1 MNKREKVKKPEGSK
15 AHRFL
20 WIGLLIF
27 IALIFACVGFS
38 YRSIRQKLNGV
49 ADAAMMETA
58 DENAAML
65 QMTLESRFELM
76 DDVGRKIAEDP
87 KSAQDILTYLGEY
100 ANGYGFKRLCYMDA
114 TGWTISSDGKSGD
127 FSFRTYF
134 RRSMDGQYSIT
145 GEINDR
151 LGQGE
156 PVHVMSAPVR
166 DPQTGEAIGV
176 VLADYTPEAFQK
188 MMDVESFGG
197 EGRGYI
203 VESTGDILV
212 ASSSA
217 RIAATG
223 NLLEEMTKISTTGEQ
238 DAEQLR
244 QILSGSQSGEKRVF
258 GTGELRLSCRQ
269 IENYCE
275 NDTWYLIMVMSA
287 DALYGKMNAVFS
299 GIHELLGVIVLLC
312 VASVFVTLATYRQYN
327 ESLRRVA
334 YSDMLTGGSNFT
346 DFLMKVDSAEG
357 GYMVSSDLDDYK
369 MMVGVFGVQKGD
381 DVLRGV
387 YECIS
392 GALKEGE
399 PVARVDA
406 DHFVFYLN
414 ERQRSVVLERLRQ
427 IERGIR
433 RLSDKM
439 GVLHVVPRFGVYA
452 MRPEE
457 DVRRACELSNLA
469 LGAAGGSGDNAVAFY
484 QDVDQNAFFESMQ
497 IEDRFDAAIAGH
509 QFKAYYQPKCN
520 PKSGE
525 IVGAEALVRW
535 VQEDGSMIPPARF
548 IPLFE
553 KNGAIGK
560 LDEYMF
566 TCVCAQLS
574 QWRQEGVEL
583 RPVSVNLSRA
593 SLCRQGVALTYKRI
607 LEGYGLSTWMVPLE
621 VTESTMISDEAVIS
635 VLQEFYRYG
644 FRIEID
650 DFGKEKSTLP
660 MLKLPFVDTVKL
672 DKSLIDCIG
681 DRKGEIMLRQ
691 VVRLCYELGL
701 YTTAEGVEAEDQVD
715 FLRALDCTDIQG
727 YFFSPTL
734 PVEKYT
740 EKLRAQGQKR
750 T

>member
-1 MNKREKVKKPEGSK
+1 MWNPS
-15 AHRFL
+15 
-20 WIGLLIF
+20 
-27 IALIFACVGFS
+27 
-38 YRSIRQKLNGV
+38 
-49 ADAAMMETA
+49 
-58 DENAAML
+58 
-65 QMTLESRFELM
+65 
-76 DDVGRKIAEDP
+76 AE
-87 KSAQDILTYLGEY
+87 
-100 ANGYGFKRLCYMDA
+100 
-114 TGWTISSDGKSGD
+114 
-127 FSFRTYF
+127 
-134 RRSMDGQYSIT
+134 
-145 GEINDR
+145 
-151 LGQGE
+151 
-156 PVHVMSAPVR
+156 
-166 DPQTGEAIGV
+166 
-176 VLADYTPEAFQK
+176 
-188 MMDVESFGG
+188 

-203 VESTGDILV
+203 VESTGDILA

-312 VASVFVTLATYRQYN
+312 VASVFGTLATYRQYN

-607 LEGYGLSTWMVPLE
+607 SGRIRPVHMDGAAGGYGKHHDLRRGRHLRFAGVLS
-621 VTESTMISDEAVIS
+621 
-635 VLQEFYRYG
+635 
-644 FRIEID
+644 
-650 DFGKEKSTLP
+650 
-660 MLKLPFVDTVKL
+660 
-672 DKSLIDCIG
+672 
-681 DRKGEIMLRQ
+681 LR
-691 VVRLCYELGL
+691 
-701 YTTAEGVEAEDQVD
+701 
-715 FLRALDCTDIQG
+715 F
-727 YFFSPTL
+727 PN
-734 PVEKYT
+734 
-740 EKLRAQGQKR
+740 
-750 T
+750 

>member
-1 MNKREKVKKPEGSK
+1 
-15 AHRFL
+15 
-20 WIGLLIF
+20 
-27 IALIFACVGFS
+27 
-38 YRSIRQKLNGV
+38 
-49 ADAAMMETA
+49 
-58 DENAAML
+58 
-65 QMTLESRFELM
+65 
-76 DDVGRKIAEDP
+76 
-87 KSAQDILTYLGEY
+87 
-100 ANGYGFKRLCYMDA
+100 
-114 TGWTISSDGKSGD
+114 
-127 FSFRTYF
+127 
-134 RRSMDGQYSIT
+134 
-145 GEINDR
+145 
-151 LGQGE
+151 
-156 PVHVMSAPVR
+156 
-166 DPQTGEAIGV
+166 
-176 VLADYTPEAFQK
+176 
-188 MMDVESFGG
+188 
-197 EGRGYI
+197 
-203 VESTGDILV
+203 
-212 ASSSA
+212 
-217 RIAATG
+217 
-223 NLLEEMTKISTTGEQ
+223 MTKISTTGEQ

-244 QILSGSQSGEKRVF
+244 QILSGSQSGEKCVF

-312 VASVFVTLATYRQYN
+312 VASVFGTLATYRQYN
-327 ESLRRVA
+327 ENLRRVA

-381 DVLRGV
+381 DMLRGV

-469 LGAAGGSGDNAVAFY
+469 LGAAEGSGDNAVAFY

-497 IEDRFDAAIAGH
+497 IEDRFDAAIVGH

>member
-1 MNKREKVKKPEGSK
+1 MNKREKFKKPEASK
-15 AHRFL
+15 THRFL

-38 YRSIRQKLNGV
+38 YRSIRQRLNDV
-49 ADAAMMETA
+49 ADVAMMETA

-87 KSAQDILTYLGEY
+87 ENAQGILTYLGEY

-134 RRSMDGQYSIT
+134 RRGMDGQYSIT

-151 LGQGE
+151 LGQGD

-166 DPQTGEAIGV
+166 DPQTGKVIGV

-188 MMDVESFGG
+188 MMDVESFCG
-197 EGRGYI
+197 EGYGYI
-203 VESTGDILV
+203 VESTGDILA

-312 VASVFVTLATYRQYN
+312 VASVFGTLATYRQYN
-327 ESLRRVA
+327 ENLRRVA

-346 DFLMKVDSAEG
+346 DFLMKVDDAEG

-369 MMVGVFGVQKGD
+369 MMVGVFGAQKGD
-381 DVLRGV
+381 DMLRGV

-535 VQEDGSMIPPARF
+535 VQEDGSVIPPARF

-650 DFGKEKSTLP
+650 DFGKERSTLP

-740 EKLRAQGQKR
+740 EKLRAQSQKR

>member
-1 MNKREKVKKPEGSK
+1 
-15 AHRFL
+15 
-20 WIGLLIF
+20 
-27 IALIFACVGFS
+27 
-38 YRSIRQKLNGV
+38 
-49 ADAAMMETA
+49 
-58 DENAAML
+58 
-65 QMTLESRFELM
+65 
-76 DDVGRKIAEDP
+76 
-87 KSAQDILTYLGEY
+87 
-100 ANGYGFKRLCYMDA
+100 
-114 TGWTISSDGKSGD
+114 
-127 FSFRTYF
+127 
-134 RRSMDGQYSIT
+134 MDGQYSIT

-151 LGQGE
+151 FSQGD

-166 DPQTGEAIGV
+166 DSQTGEVIGV

-188 MMDVESFGG
+188 MMDVESFCG

-258 GTGELRLSCRQ
+258 GTGEQRLSCRQ

-312 VASVFVTLATYRQYN
+312 VASVFGTLATYRQYN

-607 LEGYGLSTWMVPLE
+607 LEGYGLSTMDGAAGGYGKHHDLRRGRHLPFCRSSI
-621 VTESTMISDEAVIS
+621 VTVSE
-635 VLQEFYRYG
+635 L
-644 FRIEID
+644 
-650 DFGKEKSTLP
+650 KST
-660 MLKLPFVDTVKL
+660 T
-672 DKSLIDCIG
+672 SA
-681 DRKGEIMLRQ
+681 RKNPPCRCSNC
-691 VVRLCYELGL
+691 RLWIRSSW
-701 YTTAEGVEAEDQVD
+701 T
-715 FLRALDCTDIQG
+715 RA
-727 YFFSPTL
+727 
-734 PVEKYT
+734 
-740 EKLRAQGQKR
+740 
-750 T
+750 

>member
-1 MNKREKVKKPEGSK
+1 
-15 AHRFL
+15 
-20 WIGLLIF
+20 
-27 IALIFACVGFS
+27 
-38 YRSIRQKLNGV
+38 
-49 ADAAMMETA
+49 
-58 DENAAML
+58 
-65 QMTLESRFELM
+65 
-76 DDVGRKIAEDP
+76 
-87 KSAQDILTYLGEY
+87 
-100 ANGYGFKRLCYMDA
+100 MDA

-151 LGQGE
+151 FSQGD

-166 DPQTGEAIGV
+166 DSQTGEVIGV

-188 MMDVESFGG
+188 MMDVESFCG